1 MATAPPA
8 PTSAVVTI
16 GDEVLLGDTVDTNA
30 ARIGRALDELGA
42 PVLRREVVGDD
53 AGAIQGAVARALADG
68 ELVLVSGGLGPT
80 PDDLTRAAVAELLGA
95 PLLLD
100 PGTAEAL
107 RAHFHALGFRD
118 FPERNLA
125 QAMVPVGAR
134 VLPNQLGTAP
144 GLALEREGRWVV
156 LLPGVPRELEGM
168 LAGPVVELVRELFA
182 GRLRP
187 PHHRFVCTT
196 GIAESRL
203 AERIEAL
210 LPADRGPVRLA
221 YLPSLRGV
229 DLRFTVPGDVDPA
242 DARVWLDRMEDAL
255 GELERYRFRGNDL
268 VAAVAELL
276 VDGRRTVAVGESC
289 TGGLLAKRMTDLPGS
304 SRWFLGGVIAYANA
318 AKTALVAVPPALI
331 ERVGAVSEEVARAL
345 AVGAARSFGADAGV
359 GITGIAGPD
368 GGTPEKPVGT
378 VCYAVALG
386 EAVTSERRLFPGDRV
401 AVRERAAQAALHLLY
416 RALPGA

>member
-8 PTSAVVTI
+8 PKSAVVTI

-95 PLLLD
+95 PLRLD

-107 RAHFHALGFRD
+107 RARFHALGFRD

-156 LLPGVPRELEGM
+156 LLPGVPRELDGM

-210 LPADRGPVRLA
+210 LPADRGPVQLA

-255 GELERYRFRGNDL
+255 GELERYRFRGDDL

-331 ERVGAVSEEVARAL
+331 ERVGAVSEEVAHAL

-386 EAVTSERRLFPGDRV
+386 EAVISERRLFPGDRV

-416 RALPGA
+416 RALLGA

>member
-8 PTSAVVTI
+8 PKSTVVTI

-80 PDDLTRAAVAELLGA
+80 PDDLTRTAVAELLGA
-95 PLLLD
+95 ALRLD

-107 RAHFHALGFRD
+107 RARFHALGFRD

-255 GELERYRFRGNDL
+255 GELERYRFRGGDL

-318 AKTALVAVPPALI
+318 AKTVLVAVPPALI

-386 EAVTSERRLFPGDRV
+386 EAVTSKRRLFPGDRV

-416 RALPGA
+416 RALLGA

>member
-1 MATAPPA
+1 
-8 PTSAVVTI
+8 
-16 GDEVLLGDTVDTNA
+16 
-30 ARIGRALDELGA
+30 
-42 PVLRREVVGDD
+42 
-53 AGAIQGAVARALADG
+53 
-68 ELVLVSGGLGPT
+68 
-80 PDDLTRAAVAELLGA
+80 
-95 PLLLD
+95 
-100 PGTAEAL
+100 
-107 RAHFHALGFRD
+107 
-118 FPERNLA
+118 
-125 QAMVPVGAR
+125 
-134 VLPNQLGTAP
+134 
-144 GLALEREGRWVV
+144 LALEREGRWVV

-187 PHHRFVCTT
+187 PHHHFVCTT

-203 AERIEAL
+203 AERLEAL

-242 DARVWLDRMEDAL
+242 AARVWLDRMEDAL
-255 GELERYRFRGNDL
+255 GELDRYRFRGDDL

-331 ERVGAVSEEVARAL
+331 ERVGAVSEEVAHAL

-386 EAVTSERRLFPGDRV
+386 EAVTSERRLFSGDRV

-416 RALPGA
+416 RALLGA

>member
-8 PTSAVVTI
+8 PKSAVVTI
-16 GDEVLLGDTVDTNA
+16 GDEVLLGDTIDTNA
-30 ARIGRALDELGA
+30 ALIGRALDELGA

-95 PLLLD
+95 ALRLD

-107 RAHFHALGFRD
+107 RARFHALGFRD

-255 GELERYRFRGNDL
+255 GELERYRFRGDDL

-386 EAVTSERRLFPGDRV
+386 KAVTSERRLFPGDRV

-416 RALPGA
+416 RALLGA